1 MRLVQEL
8 VNGTSPASGSIAG
21 LETYVHNELAE
32 VGGFLNVTEGDLVRQ
47 SQVERSEE
55 RMYKYKMV

>member
-1 MRLVQEL
+1 M
-8 VNGTSPASGSIAG
+8 NGTSPASGSIAG

-47 SQVERSEE
+47 SQVDGSKERIWKPSL
-55 RMYKYKMV
+55 RIRLRR